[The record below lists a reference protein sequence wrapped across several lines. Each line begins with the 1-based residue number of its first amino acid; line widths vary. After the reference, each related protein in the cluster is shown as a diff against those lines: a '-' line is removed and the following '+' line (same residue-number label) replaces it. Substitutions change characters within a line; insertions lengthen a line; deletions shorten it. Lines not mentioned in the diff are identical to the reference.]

1 MFRRIR
7 GRLLVPLGVL
17 ILATFGV
24 AAWSAVVTSNR
35 ESREVISRVAGVA
48 RTLGDSRFPLTDA
61 VLTQMKGLTGADM
74 ILVAGNHRVASTFDV
89 TPTEV
94 GGLGSI
100 VAPAAG
106 DLRRVRLGGEE
117 FLCESIRLKTGHPNA
132 GQTLFVLYPKR
143 RFDAEVAEAVR
154 LPLILG
160 VTGAVVAVGLMIGV
174 AHRLVTRIGALRQQ
188 TRRIAD
194 GDFRPMQL
202 ASAGDELWDLGRAVN
217 DMADQLRLLQDRM
230 KTSERLRLL
239 GQVSGGLA
247 HQLRNAV
254 TGAKLAV
261 QVHARSC
268 TAGDAEALEV
278 AGRQLSRIEAD
289 LARYLELG
297 ADRPPDPEKP
307 HRLATLTAEAVA
319 LMRPQ
324 CRHWGVDLR
333 WVATADPL
341 VVSNAGRLG
350 HAIVNLLTNAITAA
364 GPGGWVEVAVR
375 QRAAETCIVEVKDS
389 GPGPPPE
396 LTDRLGEP
404 FVTGKSEG
412 VGLGV
417 FVARQAVAAD
427 GGRLTWRRESAAT
440 VFKIEL
446 PVRAPVHA
454 ATAGPSNNSETVGG

>member
-1 MFRRIR
+1 M
-7 GRLLVPLGVL
+7 
-17 ILATFGV
+17 
-24 AAWSAVVTSNR
+24 
-35 ESREVISRVAGVA
+35 
-48 RTLGDSRFPLTDA
+48 
-61 VLTQMKGLTGADM
+61 
-74 ILVAGNHRVASTFDV
+74 
-89 TPTEV
+89 
-94 GGLGSI
+94 
-100 VAPAAG
+100 
-106 DLRRVRLGGEE
+106 RLGGEE
-117 FLCESIRLKTGHPNA
+117 FLCESIRLKAGHPNA
-132 GQTLFVLYPKR
+132 GQTLFVLYPKS

-174 AHRLVTRIGALRQQ
+174 AHRLVTRIGTLRQQ

-217 DMADQLRLLQDRM
+217 DVANQLRLLQDRM

-289 LARYLELG
+289 FGPIPRTRGGPAAR
-297 ADRPPDPEKP
+297 PWK
-307 HRLATLTAEAVA
+307 ATSARDVDGGSGA

-350 HAIVNLLTNAITAA
+350 HAIVNLSTNAIAAA

-417 FVARQAVAAD
+417 FVARQAVA
-427 GGRLTWRRESAAT
+427 RRMAA
-440 VFKIEL
+440 
-446 PVRAPVHA
+446 A
-454 ATAGPSNNSETVGG
+454 